1 MLLLPLLEGSDE
13 MSGATCMCYYK
24 APVLLLLLQARQLR
38 MVGGK
43 KGSRD
48 PPHSGFNEAVNPTE
62 AVTADSHK
70 LRTWVQF
77 GSYSTGRPHSEECV
91 TSKYSIFQEH
101 SQLTGHMVTWNERGV
116 TEFSAPFHC
125 LQYKVKKG
133 LTAGIIAKS

>member
-62 AVTADSHK
+62 AVTADCHK

-77 GSYSTGRPHSEECV
+77 GSYSTGRPHSEGCV
-91 TSKYSIFQEH
+91 TSIFQEH
-101 SQLTGHMVTWNERGV
+101 SQVTSWNERGV